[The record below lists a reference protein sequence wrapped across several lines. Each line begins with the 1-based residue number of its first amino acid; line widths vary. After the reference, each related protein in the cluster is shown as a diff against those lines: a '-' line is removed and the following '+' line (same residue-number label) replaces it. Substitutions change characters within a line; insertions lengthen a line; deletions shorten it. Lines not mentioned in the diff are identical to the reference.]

1 MRMIRAHLTR
11 ELQLSQEHSGKY
23 LKVFAVGYSHT
34 VPLEMFS
41 LRQHPWECIY
51 QRGMDRLRELTAAA
65 QGYKASLDRVKR
77 YSDADFLVL

>member
-23 LKVFAVGYSHT
+23 LKVYAVGYSHT

-41 LRQHPWECIY
+41 LRQHKM
-51 QRGMDRLRELTAAA
+51 GVHLTARHGPPTRIDGRCLEL
-65 QGYKASLDRVKR
+65 QGLPRQGQALQRR
-77 YSDADFLVL
+77 